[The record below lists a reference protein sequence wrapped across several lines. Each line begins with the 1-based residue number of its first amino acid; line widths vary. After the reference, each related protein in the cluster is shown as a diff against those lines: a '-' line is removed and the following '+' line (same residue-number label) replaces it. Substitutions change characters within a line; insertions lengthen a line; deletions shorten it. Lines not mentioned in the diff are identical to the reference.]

1 MNEIKFGVEGRFRLD
16 ALRSDGSIRELAPWQ
31 DNLVTN
37 YGIDSLCTSRSFI
50 KYLQVGTGTT
60 AEAYTDTNLANRI
73 AGVSTTDST
82 VWNTGANKVVTTLT
96 ASFGAGVTTG
106 NITELGLSP
115 SVNGN
120 VNTRAL
126 IRDSS
131 GNPISVT
138 VLSNEQLLVTY
149 TITITIPSETV
160 VNVTEPNRG
169 TNYTITIRPGQPYS
183 SQITPS
189 CLSTHPSSLGNVVFA
204 SYPDAIY
211 STGAQPAPW
220 ASASLPSNFTNPL
233 PTGVHTD
240 GTMYHDT
247 TLSVPVGKLYHSIST
262 VMIGDRDGAPQS
274 YGGFCCPFTFG
285 FSPAFTKTAIQSITF
300 TVRCTWVR

>member
-1 MNEIKFGVEGRFRLD
+1 MNEIKFGVKGKFRLD
-16 ALRSDGSIRELAPWQ
+16 AVRPDGSIRELAPWQ

-37 YGIDSLCTSRSFI
+37 YGIDSLCSSRSFI
-50 KYLQVGTGTT
+50 GYLQVGTGTT

-73 AGVSTTDST
+73 AGAATTDST
-82 VWNTGANKVVTTLT
+82 VWNTGVNKVVTTLK
-96 ASFGAGVTTG
+96 ASFGTGKATG

-126 IRDSS
+126 IRDSN

-160 VNVTEPNRG
+160 VNVTNPYSG
-169 TNYTITIRPGQPYS
+169 TNYTITIRPGQPYFTES
-183 SQITPS
+183 IPL
-189 CLSTHPSSLGNVVFA
+189 CLNTYPSSLGNVSYG
-204 SYPDAIY
+204 SYPNATY

-220 ASASLPSNFTNPL
+220 ANASLSSAFTNPL

-240 GTMYHDT
+240 GTTYHDT
-247 TLSVPVGKLYHSIST
+247 TLSIPVGNLYSNISV
-262 VMIGDRDGAPQS
+262 VMIGNDDGAPAS
-274 YGGFCCPFTFG
+274 YGGFGCPFTFR
-285 FSPAFTKTAIQSITF
+285 FSPAFTKEAIQSIKF

>member
-37 YGIDSLCTSRSFI
+37 YGIDSLCSSRSFI
-50 KYLQVGTGTT
+50 GYLQVGTGTT

-73 AGVSTTDST
+73 AGVATADTT
-82 VWNTGANKVVTTLT
+82 VWNTGVNKVVTTLT
-96 ASFGAGVTTG
+96 ASFGVGVATG

-126 IRDSS
+126 IRDSG

-138 VLSNEQLLVTY
+138 VLSDEQLLVTY

-160 VNVTEPNRG
+160 VNVTEPNSG
-169 TNYTITIRPGQPYS
+169 TNYTITIRPGQPYNNV
-183 SQITPS
+183 ITPL
-189 CLSTHPSSLGNVVFA
+189 CLKTSPSSLGNTNSS
-204 SYPDAIY
+204 SYPNATY

-220 ASASLPSNFTNPL
+220 ASLSLPSSFTNPL

-240 GTMYHDT
+240 GTAYYDA
-247 TLSVPVGKLYHSIST
+247 TLSIPIGNLYSNIS
-262 VMIGDRDGAPQS
+262 VVIIGNNSGAPQS
-274 YGGFCCPFTFG
+274 YGGFGCPFTFG
-285 FSPAFTKTAIQSITF
+285 FSPAFTKTAIQSIKF

>member
-1 MNEIKFGVEGRFRLD
+1 MNEIKFGVKGKFRLD
-16 ALRSDGSIRELAPWQ
+16 ALRPDGSIRELAPWQ

-37 YGIDSLCTSRSFI
+37 YGIDSLCSSRSFI
-50 KYLQVGTGTT
+50 GYLQVGTGTT
-60 AEAYTDTNLANRI
+60 AEAYTDTNLVNRI
-73 AGVSTTDST
+73 AGVGTTNST
-82 VWNTGANKVVTTLT
+82 VWNTGVNKVVTTLT
-96 ASFGAGVTTG
+96 TSFNVGVATG

-126 IRDSS
+126 IRDSG

-138 VLSNEQLLVTY
+138 VLSDEQLLVTY

-160 VNVTEPNRG
+160 VNVTEPNSG
-169 TNYTITIRPGQPYS
+169 TNYTITIRPGTPYS
-183 SQITPS
+183 TVITPA
-189 CLSTHPSSLGNVVFA
+189 CLGTSPSSLGSVSG
-204 SYPDAIY
+204 SYPNATY

-220 ASASLPSNFTNPL
+220 AIALLPSSFTNPM

-240 GTMYHDT
+240 GTAYHDT
-247 TLSVPVGKLYHSIST
+247 TLSVPVGNLYSNISV
-262 VMIGDRDGAPQS
+262 VMVGNGNGAPQS
-274 YGGFCCPFTFG
+274 FGGFSCPFTFG
-285 FSPAFTKTAIQSITF
+285 FSPAFTKTAIQSIKF